1 MNDQAKSRNIVVRAL
16 RAIWRGLD
24 SIRKVTHLFLMLF
37 VLMAFIGALSG
48 SAPSV
53 PKSAVLSIQPT
64 GVLVEELAGRSLES
78 IYLSPAARALLESAA
93 AALNHPGV
101 VRVWDFGIEGA
112 PNLDQEFRIRQS
124 SGRG

>member
-53 PKSAVLSIQPT
+53 PKSAVLSIQPA
-64 GVLVEELAGRSLES
+64 GVLVEELAGSA
-78 IYLSPAARALLESAA
+78 YDRAIAELMDQAFPLTKLAPQA
-93 AALNHPGV
+93 LALNPIHSLLISPMGY
-101 VRVWDFGIEGA
+101 RYLPLKE
-112 PNLDQEFRIRQS
+112 
-124 SGRG
+124 